1 MKRRGQ
7 YGALRT
13 PMQSFRTPVSPVIG
27 PRTIAGSRPLSELLS
42 DGVPSTVTMPTSP
55 SMPQAAPA
63 APALGMGH
71 VSGWEQLAK
80 RWSGGPQQTPERMD
94 IPHQLFE
101 DIAEQAVFEMGFDY
115 DMDALDPMDDYA
127 DEDEFGYVVPSSV
140 VPEPQAN
147 VLERKLF
154 DLKNELILSRHHP
167 VQRRF
172 LRREIR
178 DIERELDDM
187 AENDDIFGAEDA
199 LWARG
204 MRGRVREQF
213 GAEDA
218 LWARGMRGRV
228 REQFGAEDALW
239 ARGMRG
245 RVREQFGA
253 EDALWARGMRGRVR
267 EQFGAC
273 YGAEDA
279 LYERVMTPAPARRN
293 VYGSMQTMEHP
304 KRYRT
309 RPKIGRPGSHQGT
322 ALQSYGAD
330 RPPPRSEKE
339 DSFVGSVKMGAG
351 LGLGFLAV
359 AGLFSLAAGA
369 ISGR

>member
-13 PMQSFRTPVSPVIG
+13 PMQSFRTPVSPATG

-253 EDALWARGMRGRVR
+253 
-267 EQFGAC
+267 C